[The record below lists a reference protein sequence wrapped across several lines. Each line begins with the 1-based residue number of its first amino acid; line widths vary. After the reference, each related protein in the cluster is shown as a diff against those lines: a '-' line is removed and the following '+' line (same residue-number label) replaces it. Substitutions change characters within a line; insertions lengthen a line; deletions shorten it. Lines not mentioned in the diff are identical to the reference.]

1 MGDGSLGASGA
12 RAGRRAVVVVNAARA
27 SRVPGLRARITHM
40 ASTVGWPDPQ
50 IVLTT
55 REDAGTGLA
64 RQAVADGADLV
75 VAVGG
80 DGTVRAC
87 AQALAGTDVRLGIV
101 PAGSA
106 NLVARALGVPRGLGA
121 ALAVAFLGTDRRI
134 DVLSADGLVCA
145 SMAGMGV
152 DAAVVAATPGWL
164 KRRAGWP
171 AYAAAS
177 ARQLLDE
184 MVEFSIRLDNDP
196 PLRRRAR
203 SVVVGNTGQL
213 PGGFPILP
221 AAVPDDG
228 QLDVAILAP
237 ASLVGWVSVGY
248 RAVRGSIKDDVLLER
263 LRARRVD
270 VTAARAL
277 PRQVDGEVIAASAEL
292 SAAVVPGALVVKV
305 PWSQPAPDG
314 SRPD

>member
-1 MGDGSLGASGA
+1 
-12 RAGRRAVVVVNAARA
+12 
-27 SRVPGLRARITHM
+27 VPGLRTRVAEMARS
-40 ASTVGWPDPQ
+40 AGWPDPY
-50 IVLTT
+50 IVMTT
-55 REDAGTGLA
+55 REDAGTGPA
-64 RQAVADGADLV
+64 TQAVQDCADLV

-106 NLVARALGVPRGLGA
+106 NLVARALRLPRGPGA
-121 ALAVAFLGTDRRI
+121 ALAVAFLGADRRI
-134 DVLSADGLVCA
+134 DVMSADGMVCA
-145 SMAGMGV
+145 AMAGIGV

-184 MVEFSIRLDNDP
+184 LVEFTIRLDDGP
-196 PLRRRAR
+196 PLHRRAR

-237 ASLVGWVSVGY
+237 ASLAGWVSIGY
-248 RAVRGSIKDDVLLER
+248 RAIIGSIKDDVLLER

-270 VTAARAL
+270 VTATRAL
-277 PRQVDGEVIAASAEL
+277 PRQIDGEVIAAGAGL
-292 SAAVVPGALVVKV
+292 SAAVRPGALLVKV
-305 PWSQPAPDG
+305 PWPERAAAG
-314 SRPD
+314 SRPG